1 MALCRFSGRD
11 CILFAALL
19 ILTACSKHTEV
30 AAEAEAA
37 SSPAPLTSTP
47 GLVVLP
53 PESPKLHEMTIEPVR
68 AVPVPAD
75 QVIAPARIQLNP
87 NRVGHAVLPV
97 AGRIAR
103 VMVKLG
109 DAVTQGQPLVMI
121 DSPAVSDAEAAFTQ
135 AQSGV
140 HQAEV
145 AAAKAEADLTR
156 LTTLFEHGATAEKE
170 VIAGRTS
177 VALAR
182 DSLDQAQS
190 IREQARRRLE
200 LLGLKAGQSQQQ
212 VTVGAPISGKVLQI
226 DVVEGEYHNEISTSL
241 ITIADLTKVWATS
254 DVPES
259 DIRYCKIGGKAEL
272 ELIAFPHESF
282 SARVTRIADR
292 VDKET
297 RSIQVSAELDNSS
310 GRLRPE
316 MYGQLR
322 YEGSL
327 APMPWAPEAAIV
339 QANGKDIAFV
349 EQSLGRFQSVQVEL
363 GKRYQNGF
371 VILKGLK
378 AGDRV
383 VTEGAVYLKS
393 AP

>member
-1 MALCRFSGRD
+1 MALFRLSGRG
-11 CILFAALL
+11 CIVVAACL
-19 ILTACSKHTEV
+19 ILTACSKPTEV
-30 AAEAEAA
+30 AAEAGAA
-37 SSPAPLTSTP
+37 SSPAPTTSTP

-53 PESPKLHEMTIEPVR
+53 PESPKLQEMTIEPVR
-68 AVPVPAD
+68 TVPVAAD

-109 DAVTQGQPLVMI
+109 DTVTQGQPLVMI

-145 AAAKAEADLTR
+145 AAAKADADLAR

-177 VALAR
+177 VALAK
-182 DSLDQAQS
+182 DSLEQAQS

-212 VTVGAPISGKVLQI
+212 VVVGAPISGKVLEI
-226 DVVEGEYHNEISTSL
+226 GVVEGEYHNEISASL

-297 RSIQVSAELDNSS
+297 RSIQVSAELDNPS

-316 MYGQLR
+316 MYGQIR
-322 YEGSL
+322 YQGSL
-327 APMPWAPEAAIV
+327 ASMLWTPEAAIV
-339 QANGKDIAFV
+339 QADGKDIAFV
-349 EQSLGRFQSVQVEL
+349 EQARGRFQAAPVEL
-363 GKRYQNGF
+363 GQRYQNGF

-393 AP
+393 AQ